1 VAADNLR
8 IIRWSKSTI
17 QSVKLHGEVPQ
28 KKKRSKFSQKM
39 ITLNLGFKEEG
50 ESPIFSHTYQKIPSN
65 FMSKGIKQWLR
76 FLVTNL
82 EVRDGKVKG
91 EEGRRE
97 G

>member
-1 VAADNLR
+1 MAADNLR

-50 ESPIFSHTYQKIPSN
+50 KKSN
-65 FMSKGIKQWLR
+65 FFPYVSKDPIEFYEQRNKTVATVFGDELR
-76 FLVTNL
+76 
-82 EVRDGKVKG
+82 GSG
-91 EEGRRE
+91 W
-97 G
+97 